1 MFRPVLGG
9 LKFLTFYWLD
19 DDRQLIFDEE
29 DRVPKEIVRFIDEAL
44 DKGTGVLIHTVRG

>member
-1 MFRPVLGG
+1 MG

-29 DRVPKEIVRFIDEAL
+29 DRVPKEIVRFIDEAIEEN
-44 DKGTGVLIHTVRG
+44 GSSVLIHSVKG